1 MRACVLAV
9 SLLFLNS
16 DGTDIVCCN
25 SGLSVECRCSY
36 SEDEIELKVAEIRK
50 QLAEAGDDGKGAAA
64 GKRSVHATPYRAQP
78 NSDSCPRQ

>member
-1 MRACVLAV
+1 MCLAV

-16 DGTDIVCCN
+16 DRTDILCCN

-50 QLAEAGDDGKGAAA
+50 QLAEAGDDGKQGAAA
-64 GKRSVHATPYRAQP
+64 GKRSVHATPYRVQL
-78 NSDSCPRQ
+78 NLDSCPRRY